1 MVPWGWTNGRA
12 GIKSGHIAQSVAA
25 LCSRVSLSATMA
37 MTTKRRRGG
46 VPLTKT
52 QKRIIA
58 GTAAVAATVGGLYAL
73 YRKRKSLKATMKPRV
88 QKLTPEQRETFVKES
103 HKRKLPGKTADEVV
117 ERADEAVRD
126 AQRAAAT
133 RRRRKA
139 KRGRTRR
146 RARRKRSSSGIGYV
160 GGAAIVLGV
169 LAAYAVAK
177 SRASGVKNKK
187 GDNTRRKQ
195 PKPPP
200 HPPHMPPKAHWTPNL
215 QSNSLLS
222 RMLQGSQPEV
232 LTEQYQ
238 IQTQTQAFC
247 GLHAVINVLIREPV
261 EIRNKFN
268 ILQFYNT
275 YILMSKEQCDMY
287 TSEKRHDHQKNL
299 VELIKRKEH
308 FLKNPYTKNQPDDDE
323 IRHIKSDKQTI
334 KKFYNSHPKEV
345 NPLTSVNFDTDDITS
360 EEIPYIIDWKI
371 NHELD
376 DNTTEKKE
384 QNLKI
389 FFQATLDENRPDIYG
404 NFNVITIQYAI
415 KYVFKLKIT
424 DIRIYHTFKLADIQ
438 SCVEKDTDANN
449 RYILGNGGHWTAC
462 VPIKNG
468 SNVTFLKIN
477 SMSPYITNYQNKQM
491 FLTEEVKNNQQVI
504 IFSGRQCTPPLHNL
518 SGVFNNVIYRNSK
531 PCIM

>member
-1 MVPWGWTNGRA
+1 MV
-12 GIKSGHIAQSVAA
+12 
-25 LCSRVSLSATMA
+25 
-37 MTTKRRRGG
+37 MTTKRRREGLT
-46 VPLTKT
+46 LTKT

-58 GTAAVAATVGGLYAL
+58 GTAAVAATVGGLYAV

-103 HKRKLPGKTADEVV
+103 HNRKLPGKTADDVV
-117 ERADEAVRD
+117 ERADEAVRE
-126 AQRAAAT
+126 ARRAAAT
-133 RRRRKA
+133 RRRRQA
-139 KRGRTRR
+139 KRGRTRK
-146 RARRKRSSSGIGYV
+146 RARRKRSSSGIGYFR
-160 GGAAIVLGV
+160 GAAIVLGV

-187 GDNTRRKQ
+187 GDNTRRK

-200 HPPHMPPKAHWTPNL
+200 HTPPKAHWTPNL

-247 GLHAVINVLIREPV
+247 GLHAVINVLISEPV

-268 ILQFYNT
+268 ISQFYNT

-334 KKFYNSHPKEV
+334 KKFYKDQV
-345 NPLTSVNFDTDDITS
+345 NPLTSVNFDTEDITS

-371 NHELD
+371 NYELD
-376 DNTTEKKE
+376 DNTNEKKE

-389 FFQATLDENRPDIYG
+389 FFQATLDENRPESYG

-424 DIRIYHTFKLADIQ
+424 DIRIYHRFTLADIQ

-449 RYILGNGGHWTAC
+449 RYILGNGGHWIAC

-477 SMSPYITNYQNKQM
+477 SMFPYITNYQNKQM
-491 FLTEEVKNNQQVI
+491 FLTEVKKNQQVI

-531 PCIM
+531 PCIR